1 MTHHSIMSRL
11 STIIS
16 AALLLLPVS
25 LHTHGQAVYSY
36 NDTGACTSR
45 TKPSTPMMAREAK
58 DAPSA
63 RITVVDF
70 PCFENTLTI
79 KADSIPTATA
89 PTCVLSDVDGM
100 AVTTS
105 PITNG
110 TNTLDT
116 SSLKSGVHFI
126 KVYGLEQ
133 PFSCKV
139 TKSQRL

>member
-45 TKPSTPMMAREAK
+45 TKPSTPMMARETKEAS
-58 DAPSA
+58 SA

-70 PCFENTLTI
+70 PCFENSLTI

-89 PTCVLSDVDGM
+89 PTCVLSDVDGV
-100 AVTTS
+100 AVATS

-116 SSLKSGVHFI
+116 SSLKSGVYFI
-126 KVYGLEQ
+126 KEYGLEQ

-139 TKSQRL
+139 TKSQRP